1 MTTRGQINSNFYQTV
16 NVDADGN
23 PISIKSTLIPV
34 AGSNS
39 QIQFNNNSSFGASAN
54 LTFDT
59 STNTLSAT
67 HFSGN
72 GSGITNISATN
83 IVGNVANANH
93 ATSANTANT
102 ANTVTTAAQ
111 PNITSVGTLSSLHST
126 GNITAPFF
134 IGNVVGNISGN
145 LVVPGA
151 NTSVLYNQE
160 GSAGASDAFQF
171 DYDANVLTVI
181 GDVVATNFSGTGAGL
196 NNLNGAN
203 ISEVANATFA
213 TDAGVAYSVD
223 GANVSGEVTSANYAS
238 YAGNVTVADQP
249 NITSVGTLTSLA
261 VSSANITLG
270 ADTNQTAD
278 GTATYVSGGEDDG
291 GGYALP
297 MIVTD
302 IVGNI
307 TIGSVLSGD
316 GWTSGQVITMI
327 NDYTEPGTTYLYV
340 SAPYDSTPSGTITF
354 TGTKGTQ
361 RIELG
366 VSAGQ
371 YNQQANSTAIGAYA
385 GQIGQSFDSTAIGAH
400 AGSNNQS
407 DNSIAIGTY
416 SGANLQGGSSIAIG
430 TQAGQ
435 ELQGGVSIA
444 IGTEAGQTTQQGY
457 GAAIGYRAGN
467 DNQGLGGTAIG
478 AQAGLTN
485 QGGNAIAI
493 GWAAG
498 ANTQGTGAVA
508 VGRRAGRLNQGDNS
522 IAIGLYAGY
531 TNQAT
536 NSIILN
542 ATGAQLNQTTANTFT
557 VKPVRNANTANVM
570 FYDSSSGEITY
581 DVLNVSDVNHANIA
595 DVANSVAGGNVSGE
609 VTSANY
615 ASYAG
620 NVTIASQG
628 NITSVGNLTT
638 LTVNDGNVRHPTIQV
653 TPSGNIV
660 GLASGNLAMITINDY
675 GSQGSNAQT
684 ENITFIKSRGN
695 SAVPTA
701 AANSDTMLRLV
712 AHVYN
717 GNTYPRAATIAV
729 TAPFAANA
737 NFQYSNVAWTPGSVS
752 VVLGHPMGNAQST
765 TASAYTQYIFSPY
778 GTVTIQPPNN
788 NGGLS
793 GATNPGFN
801 IISCGAQADGS
812 GAGATNS
819 FSRNRGTILSP
830 TAVQN
835 GDYIG
840 QLWFTPYNG
849 SGYYQGA
856 ASITAVVN
864 TDSGSIVPGGR
875 VPTDIIISTSSNTSG
890 FISTFDGAGN
900 LTIPGV
906 YNGDGGGLS
915 NIAAANISG
924 LGNIATI
931 NLDGDASNVLK
942 GDGTWGVG
950 GGGAAGYD
958 NQVQFNNGGALAGA
972 ANLYYSPTT
981 DQLMLN
987 GGVAGGF
994 SVTLVGGEPGDFV
1007 LPQCTFN
1014 RYSNTHDVATYSIYR
1029 AEGTETAPLPVATG
1043 DTIFSQ
1049 YTSVYSGVGYE
1060 LQYAG
1065 SFRQYVKTND
1075 GAGNVTISTT
1085 YDTSSCPG
1093 SDFTIDYSDINLN
1106 GNVTANNVSVNS
1118 GGFIKYAAFASTD
1131 LTAITGSIGQM
1142 ASVSD
1147 NGGKLAYWDTIN
1159 SRWSYVFD
1167 NSAV

>member
-203 ISEVANATFA
+203 ISEVANAAFA

-223 GANVSGEVTSANYAS
+223 GANVSGAVGLATYAS
-238 YAGNVTVADQP
+238 T
-249 NITSVGTLTSLA
+249 
-261 VSSANITLG
+261 
-270 ADTNQTAD
+270 
-278 GTATYVSGGEDDG
+278 
-291 GGYALP
+291 
-297 MIVTD
+297 
-302 IVGNI
+302 
-307 TIGSVLSGD
+307 
-316 GWTSGQVITMI
+316 
-327 NDYTEPGTTYLYV
+327 
-340 SAPYDSTPSGTITF
+340 
-354 TGTKGTQ
+354 
-361 RIELG
+361 
-366 VSAGQ
+366 
-371 YNQQANSTAIGAYA
+371 ANS
-385 GQIGQSFDSTAIGAH
+385 
-400 AGSNNQS
+400 
-407 DNSIAIGTY
+407 
-416 SGANLQGGSSIAIG
+416 
-430 TQAGQ
+430 
-435 ELQGGVSIA
+435 V
-444 IGTEAGQTTQQGY
+444 
-457 GAAIGYRAGN
+457 
-467 DNQGLGGTAIG
+467 
-478 AQAGLTN
+478 
-485 QGGNAIAI
+485 
-493 GWAAG
+493 AG
-498 ANTQGTGAVA
+498 ANVSGDVSGA
-508 VGRRAGRLNQGDNS
+508 
-522 IAIGLYAGY
+522 
-531 TNQAT
+531 
-536 NSIILN
+536 
-542 ATGAQLNQTTANTFT
+542 
-557 VKPVRNANTANVM
+557 
-570 FYDSSSGEITY
+570 
-581 DVLNVSDVNHANIA
+581 NHANIA
-595 DVANSVAGGNVSGE
+595 DSANSVAAGNISGTINYATYAGTANAVAGANVSGA

-638 LTVNDGNVRHPTIQV
+638 LTVNDGNVRRPTIQV
-653 TPSGNIV
+653 TPAGNIV
-660 GLASGNLAMITINDY
+660 GLAGGNLAMITINDY
-675 GSQGSNAQT
+675 GSQSSNVQS

-695 SAVPTA
+695 ATTPLP
-701 AANSDTMLRLV
+701 AANSDHIMRLQT
-712 AHVYN
+712 HVYN
-717 GNTYPRAATIAV
+717 GNTYPRAGGLVFTATQ
-729 TAPFAANA
+729 AANA
-737 NFQYSNVAWTPGSVS
+737 NFQYSNVAWTPGQMTVI
-752 VVLGHPMGNAQST
+752 LGHPYGNAQST
-765 TASAYTQYIFSPY
+765 TGSAYTQYIFTPT
-778 GTVTIQPPNN
+778 GQIAVITPTN
-788 NGGLS
+788 NGGNTS
-793 GATNPGFN
+793 VPNPGYFAY
-801 IISCGAQADGS
+801 SCGANTDGS
-812 GAGATNS
+812 GSGAVNG
-819 FSRNRGTILSP
+819 FLRNRGTYLIP

-835 GDYIG
+835 NDVIG
-840 QLWFTPYNG
+840 QLIFAPYNG
-849 SGYYQGA
+849 SGYTTCGA
-856 ASITAVVN
+856 ITAKVN
-864 TDSGSIVPGGR
+864 TTYGSIVSGGK
-875 VPTDIIISTSSNTSG
+875 VPTDMTIQTTNNTTS
-890 FISTFDGAGN
+890 FIYTFDGAGN

-950 GGGAAGYD
+950 GGSGTPGGS
-958 NQVQFNNGGALAGA
+958 NTQVQFNN
-972 ANLYYSPTT
+972 
-981 DQLMLN
+981 
-987 GGVAGGF
+987 
-994 SVTLVGGEPGDFV
+994 
-1007 LPQCTFN
+1007 
-1014 RYSNTHDVATYSIYR
+1014 
-1029 AEGTETAPLPVATG
+1029 
-1043 DTIFSQ
+1043 
-1049 YTSVYSGVGYE
+1049 
-1060 LQYAG
+1060 AG
-1065 SFRQYVKTND
+1065 SFGGSPGVKYDSSINELSLNNDGNSNPAFAINGSNTGFPCEFTARNTYYHGIYDNWGHTGAPTFSFWTYENTTDYINPYTFFRARGTESSPLPIQPSDTITSQSFLAYGDAGNSYIQTASMTVQAISND
-1075 GAGNVTISTT
+1075 GAGNVPVDTRFDSFNTASRLTIN
-1085 YDTSSCPG
+1085 YP
-1093 SDFTIDYSDINLN
+1093 TITMD

-1142 ASVSD
+1142 ASVSN
-1147 NGGKLAYWDTIN
+1147 NGGKLAYWDTDN